1 MPVQHHLINLLLLM
15 PDDDEDDDGNDQVYT
30 FGDRVQEGKERER
43 ERARESKKQTI
54 SAEEML
60 K

>member
-15 PDDDEDDDGNDQVYT
+15 PDDDDEDDDGDDQVYT
-30 FGDRVQEGKERER
+30 FGDRVQEGKERE
-43 ERARESKKQTI
+43 SKKQTI